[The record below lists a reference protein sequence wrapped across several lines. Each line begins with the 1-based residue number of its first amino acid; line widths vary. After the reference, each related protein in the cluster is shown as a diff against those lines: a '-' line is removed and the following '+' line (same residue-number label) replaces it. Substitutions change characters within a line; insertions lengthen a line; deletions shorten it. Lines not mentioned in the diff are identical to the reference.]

1 MKIFKTIISSLKS
14 SKFRIVIFFILSI
27 ILNYLITYIPII
39 IQYFIDVLLNQEVH
53 NSLIEYF
60 INLFN
65 NKLSFIPIVCIL
77 LISVQATVVLIRY
90 IRTVVKNK
98 IIQEFQFELKLKLF
112 NHIQN
117 LTYQDF
123 YQKSL
128 ADLVQNSTDDVNN
141 IVSFVEKQF
150 TYILDLVLI
159 IIFAISQLINLNF
172 YLSSVMFIAV
182 SIIIG
187 ISIWYFKKSRTIIE
201 ERIKAQREMYRVLND
216 NYSNIRFIKIN
227 NLQEKEKNRFKEV
240 NNKNLEAN
248 KSKAKIDSLYNMI
261 AVNIV
266 KLQAPFIFILSAFL
280 YTRDLISIGSIY
292 VTINY
297 SNKIARAFTD
307 LAEILEFLNLCI
319 ASYKRLNELLNLT
332 LEDEKIENM
341 NTKIENNT
349 ITFENV
355 TIKVNGEKILENLN
369 FEINSNEKVMIIGST
384 GSG

>member
-1 MKIFKTIISSLKS
+1 MKILKTIISSLKS

-77 LISVQATVVLIRY
+77 LISVQATVVLITY

-201 ERIKAQREMYRVLND
+201 ERIKAQR
-216 NYSNIRFIKIN
+216 
-227 NLQEKEKNRFKEV
+227 
-240 NNKNLEAN
+240 
-248 KSKAKIDSLYNMI
+248 
-261 AVNIV
+261 
-266 KLQAPFIFILSAFL
+266 
-280 YTRDLISIGSIY
+280 
-292 VTINY
+292 
-297 SNKIARAFTD
+297 
-307 LAEILEFLNLCI
+307 
-319 ASYKRLNELLNLT
+319 
-332 LEDEKIENM
+332 
-341 NTKIENNT
+341 
-349 ITFENV
+349 
-355 TIKVNGEKILENLN
+355 
-369 FEINSNEKVMIIGST
+369 
-384 GSG
+384 

>member
-216 NYSNIRFIKIN
+216 NYSNI
-227 NLQEKEKNRFKEV
+227 
-240 NNKNLEAN
+240 
-248 KSKAKIDSLYNMI
+248 
-261 AVNIV
+261 
-266 KLQAPFIFILSAFL
+266 
-280 YTRDLISIGSIY
+280 
-292 VTINY
+292 
-297 SNKIARAFTD
+297 
-307 LAEILEFLNLCI
+307 
-319 ASYKRLNELLNLT
+319 
-332 LEDEKIENM
+332 
-341 NTKIENNT
+341 
-349 ITFENV
+349 
-355 TIKVNGEKILENLN
+355 
-369 FEINSNEKVMIIGST
+369 
-384 GSG
+384 

>member
-39 IQYFIDVLLNQEVH
+39 IQYFIDVLLNQEIH

-297 SNKIARAFTD
+297 
-307 LAEILEFLNLCI
+307 
-319 ASYKRLNELLNLT
+319 
-332 LEDEKIENM
+332 
-341 NTKIENNT
+341 
-349 ITFENV
+349 
-355 TIKVNGEKILENLN
+355 
-369 FEINSNEKVMIIGST
+369 
-384 GSG
+384 

>member
-201 ERIKAQREMYRVLND
+201 ERIKAQR
-216 NYSNIRFIKIN
+216 
-227 NLQEKEKNRFKEV
+227 
-240 NNKNLEAN
+240 
-248 KSKAKIDSLYNMI
+248 
-261 AVNIV
+261 
-266 KLQAPFIFILSAFL
+266 
-280 YTRDLISIGSIY
+280 
-292 VTINY
+292 
-297 SNKIARAFTD
+297 
-307 LAEILEFLNLCI
+307 
-319 ASYKRLNELLNLT
+319 
-332 LEDEKIENM
+332 
-341 NTKIENNT
+341 
-349 ITFENV
+349 
-355 TIKVNGEKILENLN
+355 
-369 FEINSNEKVMIIGST
+369 
-384 GSG
+384 

>member
-216 NYSNIRFIKIN
+216 NYSNIR
-227 NLQEKEKNRFKEV
+227 
-240 NNKNLEAN
+240 
-248 KSKAKIDSLYNMI
+248 
-261 AVNIV
+261 
-266 KLQAPFIFILSAFL
+266 
-280 YTRDLISIGSIY
+280 
-292 VTINY
+292 
-297 SNKIARAFTD
+297 
-307 LAEILEFLNLCI
+307 
-319 ASYKRLNELLNLT
+319 
-332 LEDEKIENM
+332 
-341 NTKIENNT
+341 
-349 ITFENV
+349 
-355 TIKVNGEKILENLN
+355 
-369 FEINSNEKVMIIGST
+369 IIII
-384 GSG
+384 